1 MEYYA
6 SSPEEYIR
14 QLPEERRIIIAK
26 LRDVIRENL
35 PEGFAETMGYGIEYI
50 VPHELYP
57 PGYHVKP
64 EQPLPFI
71 SIASQKNH
79 IALYHMGIYMQPE
92 LLSWFREEYP
102 KHMKTKLDMG
112 KSCIRFKPA
121 GTIPYELIGELSRKL
136 TVTEYIRL
144 YERETAHMKKK

>member
-1 MEYYA
+1 MEYNA
-6 SSPEEYIR
+6 SSPEDYIS
-14 QLPEERRIIIAK
+14 QLPEERREIIAK
-26 LRDVIRENL
+26 LRGVIKENL
-35 PEGFAETMGYGIEYI
+35 PEGFAEVIGYGIEYM

-57 PGYHVKP
+57 PGYHVTP

-79 IALYHMGIYMQPE
+79 IALYHMGIYMHPE

-121 GTIPYELIGELSRKL
+121 GTIPYDLIGELCRQI
-136 TVTEYIRL
+136 TVPEYIQL
-144 YERETAHMKKK
+144 YEREIAQMKKK

>member
-1 MEYYA
+1 MEYNA
-6 SSPEEYIR
+6 SSPENYIR

-26 LRDVIRENL
+26 LREVIKENL
-35 PEGFAETMGYGIEYI
+35 PEGYAETMGYGIEYI

-57 PGYHVKP
+57 SGYHVKP

-121 GTIPYELIGELSRKL
+121 GNIPYELISELSRKL
-136 TVTEYIRL
+136 TVTEYIQL
-144 YERETAHMKKK
+144 YEREIAQMKKK